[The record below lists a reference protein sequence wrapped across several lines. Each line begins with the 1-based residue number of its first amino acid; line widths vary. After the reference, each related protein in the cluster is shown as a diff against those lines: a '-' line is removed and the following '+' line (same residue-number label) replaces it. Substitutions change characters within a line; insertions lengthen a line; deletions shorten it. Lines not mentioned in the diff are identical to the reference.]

1 MAQHPI
7 LDISGEILSGGWYFE
22 CESHLFCYFTKILYV
37 SQDWILLDHY
47 IDPLKLCPMYSIDCI
62 INDKNIN
69 NISHYIDNLFGTKF
83 GGAPGIFTIKTYV
96 FE

>member
-1 MAQHPI
+1 
-7 LDISGEILSGGWYFE
+7 
-22 CESHLFCYFTKILYV
+22 
-37 SQDWILLDHY
+37 
-47 IDPLKLCPMYSIDCI
+47 MYSIDCI

-96 FE
+96 FA